1 MASFQECLKN
11 SKINA
16 SYIKR
21 NSLVMEL
28 NSAVSNVKLLSKE
41 TPKVR
46 QFLALEKEVDGLMS
60 RLKTEN
66 ALFTQLLMSQNP
78 DISTEGQ
85 FTSDQT
91 SIRSHCFTSL
101 QVVDDYRGL
110 LEDKKL
116 VKSAIEE
123 QDATIH
129 QQGVTDLLAKLSE
142 NLKTLTDIGKNQ

>member
-16 SYIKR
+16 SFIKR

-28 NSAVSNVKLLSKE
+28 TSAVSNVKLLSKE
-41 TPKVR
+41 APKVR
-46 QFLALEKEVDGLMS
+46 QFLTLEKEVDGLMS

-78 DISTEGQ
+78 DISTESQ

-101 QVVDDYRGL
+101 QVVDDYRGI

-116 VKSAIEE
+116 VRSVIEG
-123 QDATIH
+123 DIFTC
-129 QQGVTDLLAKLSE
+129 TDTHLL
-142 NLKTLTDIGKNQ
+142 